1 MLKHINPF
9 LLIVVLIAAISG
21 CNHSPA
27 NDESKSAT
35 KPVEAAP
42 EKVTLRKD
50 TLEARFTIPGELIAF
65 QQVDL
70 YAKVTGFVKEL
81 KVDIGSKVKEG
92 QVLIKLD
99 APELT
104 AQLSAAQSRLKSQEA
119 SYTASLANYNRLI
132 ETSKTPGT
140 ISPNDLEQAEAKRNA
155 DLANLEAARAS
166 FREVNDMKNY
176 LVIRAPFDGTITA
189 RNINVGA
196 YVGPSGKGSEFP
208 VLVLQQQTRL
218 RLVISVPEGYSGYLK
233 QGDEVSFKVRSM
245 PSENFKAKLT
255 RLSGALDVRL
265 RSQRAEAD
273 IENSDGKFLAGT
285 VADVSTTLRSSNNSF
300 VVPKTAVVSSAEEVF
315 VIRVVN
321 GKAEHVSVKTGL
333 EANDFV
339 EVFGALAEND
349 ILLEKASDEIKTG
362 TEIP

>member
-1 MLKHINPF
+1 
-9 LLIVVLIAAISG
+9 LLIVFLSFAIAG

-27 NDESKSAT
+27 RDESKSAT

-42 EKVTLRKD
+42 EKITLRKD

-70 YAKVTGFVKEL
+70 YAKVTGFVREL
-81 KVDIGSKVKEG
+81 KVDIGSKVKEQ
-92 QVLIKLD
+92 QVLMTLD

-119 SYTASLANYNRLI
+119 LYTASLANYNRLI

-208 VLVLQQQTRL
+208 ALTLQQQARL

-255 RLSGALDVRL
+255 RLSGALDARL

-273 IENSDGKFLAGT
+273 IENSDGRFLAGT
-285 VADVSTTLRSSNNSF
+285 VADVSTTLRSANNSF

-321 GKAEHVSVKTGL
+321 GKAEQVSVKTGL
-333 EANDFV
+333 EADDFV
-339 EVFGALAEND
+339 EVFGALVEND
-349 ILLEKASDEIKTG
+349 ILLKKASDEIKTG

>member
-1 MLKHINPF
+1 M
-9 LLIVVLIAAISG
+9 
-21 CNHSPA
+21 
-27 NDESKSAT
+27 
-35 KPVEAAP
+35 
-42 EKVTLRKD
+42 
-50 TLEARFTIPGELIAF
+50 
-65 QQVDL
+65 
-70 YAKVTGFVKEL
+70 YAKVTGFVREL
-81 KVDIGSKVKEG
+81 KVDIGSKVKEQ
-92 QVLIKLD
+92 QVLMTLD

-119 SYTASLANYNRLI
+119 LYTASLANYNRLI

-208 VLVLQQQTRL
+208 ALTLQQQARL

-233 QGDEVSFKVRSM
+233 QGDEVTFKVRSM

-255 RLSGALDVRL
+255 RLSGALDARL

-273 IENSDGKFLAGT
+273 IENSDGRFLAGT
-285 VADVSTTLRSSNNSF
+285 VADVSTTLRSANNSF

-321 GKAEHVSVKTGL
+321 GKAEQVSVKTGL
-333 EANDFV
+333 EADDFV
-339 EVFGALAEND
+339 EVFGALSEND
-349 ILLEKASDEIKTG
+349 VLLRKASDEIKG
-362 TEIP
+362 GQVIR

>member
-1 MLKHINPF
+1 
-9 LLIVVLIAAISG
+9 LLIVFLSFAIAG

-27 NDESKSAT
+27 RDESKSAT

-42 EKVTLRKD
+42 EKITLRKD

-70 YAKVTGFVKEL
+70 YAKVTGFVREL
-81 KVDIGSKVKEG
+81 KVDIGSKVKEQ
-92 QVLIKLD
+92 QVLMTLD

-119 SYTASLANYNRLI
+119 LYTASLANYNRLI

-208 VLVLQQQTRL
+208 ALTLQQQARL

-255 RLSGALDVRL
+255 RLSGALDARL
-265 RSQRAEAD
+265 RSQ
-273 IENSDGKFLAGT
+273 
-285 VADVSTTLRSSNNSF
+285 
-300 VVPKTAVVSSAEEVF
+300 
-315 VIRVVN
+315 
-321 GKAEHVSVKTGL
+321 
-333 EANDFV
+333 
-339 EVFGALAEND
+339 
-349 ILLEKASDEIKTG
+349 
-362 TEIP
+362 

>member
-1 MLKHINPF
+1 MLRTISLL
-9 LLIVVLIAAISG
+9 LLIVFLSFAIAG

-27 NDESKSAT
+27 RDESKSAT

-42 EKVTLRKD
+42 EKITLRKD

-70 YAKVTGFVKEL
+70 YAKVTGFVREL
-81 KVDIGSKVKEG
+81 KVDIGSKVKEQ
-92 QVLIKLD
+92 QVLMTLD

-119 SYTASLANYNRLI
+119 LYTASLANYNRLI

-208 VLVLQQQTRL
+208 ALTLQQQARL

-233 QGDEVSFKVRSM
+233 QGDEVTFKVRSM

-255 RLSGALDVRL
+255 RLSGALDARL

-273 IENSDGKFLAGT
+273 IENSDGRFLAGT
-285 VADVSTTLRSSNNSF
+285 VADVSTTLRSANNSF

-333 EANDFV
+333 EADDFV
-339 EVFGALAEND
+339 EVFGALVEND
-349 ILLEKASDEIKTG
+349 ILLKKASDEIKTG

>member
-1 MLKHINPF
+1 
-9 LLIVVLIAAISG
+9 LLIVFLSFAIAG

-27 NDESKSAT
+27 RDESKSAT

-42 EKVTLRKD
+42 EKITLRKD

-70 YAKVTGFVKEL
+70 YAKVTGFVREL
-81 KVDIGSKVKEG
+81 KVDIGSKVKEQ
-92 QVLIKLD
+92 QVLMTLD

-119 SYTASLANYNRLI
+119 LYTASLANYNRLI

-208 VLVLQQQTRL
+208 ALTLQQQARL

-255 RLSGALDVRL
+255 RLSGALDARL

-273 IENSDGKFLAGT
+273 IENSDGRFLAGT
-285 VADVSTTLRSSNNSF
+285 VADVSTTLRSANNSF

-333 EANDFV
+333 EADDFV
-339 EVFGALAEND
+339 EVFGALSEND
-349 ILLEKASDEIKTG
+349 VLLRKASDEIKG
-362 TEIP
+362 GQVIR